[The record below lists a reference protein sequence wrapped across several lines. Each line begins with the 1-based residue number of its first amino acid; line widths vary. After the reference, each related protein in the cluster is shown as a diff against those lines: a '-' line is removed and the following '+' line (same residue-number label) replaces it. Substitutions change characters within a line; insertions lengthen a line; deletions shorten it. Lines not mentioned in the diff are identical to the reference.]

1 MRRPTVHEMFR
12 VSQEA
17 GLSDV
22 LLGEIEWM
30 NVIKATPFAT
40 LSVMTAGLSPENP
53 AELLSTP
60 AFDQLMQQVRKEY
73 DLVLID
79 SPPVLAVTD
88 PCVIAP
94 QTDAMVLVVRMEKNK
109 RTSVTHTR
117 EQLDA
122 YGVRLLGVVAND
134 ATHAAQRDGYH
145 YDGYDVYY
153 KTPKQPRKAEP
164 ATV

>member
-1 MRRPTVHEMFR
+1 
-12 VSQEA
+12 
-17 GLSDV
+17 
-22 LLGEIEWM
+22 
-30 NVIKATPFAT
+30 
-40 LSVMTAGLSPENP
+40 MTAGLSPENP
-53 AELLSTP
+53 AELLSNGT
-60 AFDQLMQQVRKEY
+60 FDVLMRQIRNEY

-94 QTDAMVLVVRMEKNK
+94 RTDAMVIVIRMEKNS
-109 RTSVTHTR
+109 RSSVTHTR

-134 ATHAAQRDGYH
+134 ATHAAERDGYN

-153 KTPKQPRKAEP
+153 KTPKASRTAEP
-164 ATV
+164 VMV